1 MKSCLFH
8 ASNKPLTLRQ
18 CILQLISG
26 LGIFFLATNI
36 AFAAP
41 PAEAKSK
48 PKPANATAASKQA
61 KTFKAPA
68 KVAEKYPELAHEWT
82 VEMPSQAELLSKR
95 KKISKSKNTF
105 QRVKIKKKKSPIN
118 RERKAK

>member
-8 ASNKPLTLRQ
+8 ASNKSLILRQ
-18 CILQLISG
+18 GILQLISG

-48 PKPANATAASKQA
+48 PTKATTASKQT
-61 KTFKAPA
+61 KTFKVPA

-82 VEMPSQAELLSKR
+82 VEMPSQAELLFKR
-95 KKISKSKNTF
+95 KKITKSKNTY
-105 QRVKIKKKKSPIN
+105 QRVKIRKKKSPIN